1 MALNPFFLN
10 GTQSEQGL
18 VQSLI
23 NEQLRMYGIECYY
36 MPRSYVT
43 SKTVL
48 QEVIQSEFKSAF
60 PLEAYMDN
68 YEGYLGQGTIL
79 SKFGI
84 EDKDDLTLIIS
95 RERYENY
102 IAPLMKMFEDED
114 KFELSDRPKEGDLI
128 YFPLGER
135 LFEIKFVEHE
145 KPFYQLKKNYVYTL
159 TCELFR
165 YEDEL
170 IDTDIVEIDDEV
182 AQIGYIQTLTMVG
195 GGTTATAVASY
206 CASGS
211 VSQIYIKNMGK
222 KYTKNPIVGF
232 TSAPDGGI
240 TASGIASITN
250 DYIQCNGLYG
260 GMIDAIL
267 LTNAGC
273 GYTVPPMVTI
283 QSASGDTGVGAAV
296 TAGITTEGN
305 VRSVQVLSGGTGYT
319 SAPTVTF
326 NYSGSQPTGF
336 VTATGISTI
345 SAAGIV
351 TAIYI
356 TNSGNRYGSNPTV
369 VLSDPPSFA
378 SGIGTTNYIFNEVIT
393 GETSGTTARV
403 KEWNIT
409 TNLLEVS
416 IVDGDFTPG
425 EVVVGGESGARFIL
439 GVQQE
444 YDLVSGFADN
454 DTIELE
460 AKDIIDFTQQN
471 PFGMP

>member
-10 GTQSEQGL
+10 GSQSEQGL

-23 NEQLRMYGIECYY
+23 NEQLKMYGIECYY

-43 SKTVL
+43 TNTVI
-48 QEVIQSEFKSAF
+48 QEVIQSEFKNAY
-60 PLEAYMDN
+60 PIEAYMDN

-84 EDKDDLTLIIS
+84 EDKDDCTLIIS

-102 IAPLMKMFEDED
+102 IAPLIRDLPNI
-114 KFELSDRPKEGDLI
+114 ELTDRPKEGDLI

-165 YEDEL
+165 YEDEV
-170 IDTDIVEIDDEV
+170 IDTDVDEIDEEI

-195 GGTTATAVASY
+195 SGSTATGITSY
-206 CASGS
+206 CPSGS
-211 VSQIYIKNMGK
+211 VSQIYINNMGK
-222 KYTKNPIVGF
+222 KYSKNPTVGF
-232 TSAPDGGI
+232 TSAPGNGI
-240 TASGIASITN
+240 TATGIASITN
-250 DYIQCNGLYG
+250 EYIQCNGLYG

-273 GYTVPPMVTI
+273 GYTIAPMITI
-283 QSASGDTGVGAAV
+283 QSAKNDDGVGAAATCGIV
-296 TAGITTEGN
+296 TTGSINNVNITNGGSGYWEAPSVWFDMPATGI
-305 VRSVQVLSGGTGYT
+305 SS
-319 SAPTVTF
+319 
-326 NYSGSQPTGF
+326 
-336 VTATGISTI
+336 ATGISTI
-345 SAAGIV
+345 NSSGIV
-351 TAIYI
+351 TAVYI
-356 TNSGNRYGSNPTV
+356 TNSGAGYTMASNVYFSNSGVGTDV
-369 VLSDPPSFA
+369 
-378 SGIGTTNYIFNEVIT
+378 GIGTYTFNEIVV
-393 GETSGTTARV
+393 GSSSSTTARV
-403 KEWNIT
+403 KEWDIET
-409 TNLLEVS
+409 EILEVS

-425 EVVVGGESGARFIL
+425 EIIVGQESGARYKIRD
-439 GVQQE
+439 QEE
-444 YDLVSGFADN
+444 YDLVTPFADN